1 MKIVRRTLRKMK
13 MSVWS
18 HVSIHV
24 VGEGIMDSMQRAAT
38 ILSGVDGISQFQK
51 AFLVP

>member
-1 MKIVRRTLRKMK
+1 VDGSMKNENCAKIGKMK

-24 VGEGIMDSMQRAAT
+24 VGEGIMDSMQRAAKR
-38 ILSGVDGISQFQK
+38 S
-51 AFLVP
+51 